1 MPTEPARRSATVL
14 GLVAAHEQGRI
25 AFQDLLEQQAVRR
38 QVLGGELGVERDL
51 LQIEGVAL
59 SVEVEPQ
66 RDGGIGEGRK
76 RSTFGR
82 SRSSNGS

>member
-1 MPTEPARRSATVL
+1 MPTEPVRRSATVL
-14 GLVAAHEQGRI
+14 GLVAADEQGRI
-25 AFQDLLEQQAVRR
+25 AFQDLLEQQALRR

-66 RDGGIGEGRK
+66 RDGIGEGRK